1 MRGMISMPV
10 DVTALRTEMEALR
23 GAVEALTIHAGEVI
37 KTTYSVPLSGFL
49 TNASKSIY
57 FVVPLAK
64 PVVTNSVTAT
74 FNGII
79 RQNGASLP
87 SGSEKNLTNTDF
99 DSVTT
104 VSVPGVG
111 VRFTLTKNAGFG
123 GTSNALVS
131 IFAAITLT
139 FS

>member
-1 MRGMISMPV
+1 MRGTISMPV
-10 DVTALRTEMEALR
+10 DVTALRTEIEALR
-23 GAVEALTIHAGEVI
+23 GKVEALTIHAGETI

-49 TNASKSIY
+49 TNVSKDIY
-57 FVVPLAK
+57 FIVPLERQVAA
-64 PVVTNSVTAT
+64 NSVTAT

-79 RQNGASLP
+79 RQNGVSLP
-87 SGSEKNLTNTDF
+87 SGSGENLTNTDF
-99 DSVTT
+99 DAVTT
-104 VSVPGVG
+104 SSVPGVG
-111 VRFTLTKNAGFG
+111 VRFRLTKNAGFG